1 MTSFLKSSIGRLRI
15 IAFIEGCSFILLVF
29 VGMPLK
35 YFFDSGTLNKIVGQ
49 SHGFLFLLFIVATF
63 LAASAHKWKKS
74 TTFWILLSSIIPFGT
89 FIADYKLMKPVHD
102 KDRADSKA

>member
-1 MTSFLKSSIGRLRI
+1 MKSFLKSSIGRLRI

-35 YFFDSGTLNKIVGQ
+35 YLFDSGTVNKVVGQ
-49 SHGFLFLLFIVATF
+49 THGFLFLLFIVATF
-63 LAASAHKWKKS
+63 LAASTYKWKGS

-89 FIADYKLMKPVHD
+89 FIADYKLMKPEHD
-102 KDRADSKA
+102 KERANSEV